1 MRLAIFILI
10 SACAIQG
17 AEAVF
22 LLPVLRELGMTWNP
36 YDYEGNLIHQARH
49 EDLDPIPPGLVGCI
63 DRVRLLVAAEV
74 LKIPIITEYVSALV
88 HEDSFMALVKPD
100 VAKLIADP
108 KVRGRASNLAMYM
121 CLLAYAGWGLMEDVT
136 GSHAAIY
143 CFATFFTVIKSNGKL
158 RAIFDCRA
166 LNMLCARP
174 ANIRLMPVTEAM
186 QEAAKLRIR
195 YVVASDWQHFFYE
208 LGIPK
213 GVRKLFGVRCR
224 GYLWLLNACAMG
236 FSFSPAFSM
245 AATLTCILHAE
256 KGVDRLGVRL
266 SEMCHLTFIPGSI
279 NLYDKK
285 GKKCGFIVIYYD
297 DIGIFCRDKKLAK
310 DWAKRLKANAKF
322 FGFRT
327 KTMEIGSLGKVEDLI
342 NPPVDADGTIMIDSN
357 GNALRN
363 IKKDG
368 FLTFLG
374 VELHVTHDGI
384 GPFKWRHSP
393 TKLAKWIDTFRT
405 EPTTPRAVARIV
417 GLLMWDTMINLKPLS
432 EIGAEI
438 EALRQLALVNT
449 SKEAWDFPLRTAL
462 ADCLLEPSLKHHAA
476 RLMVNDWISDEDTRA
491 ARTVYLASDGTET
504 SIAGVLLN
512 ESGAVDSFGK
522 EMAKTHI
529 FVKEVLAGYMT
540 LVWAHD
546 ILGTTEWTEYRL
558 AVDSTSAGA
567 ALGRCY
573 SSNPKINEMLV
584 NMWAFMKEKRIQLR
598 IVDIDTTW
606 NVADN
611 PSRGKITSHEL
622 AMKTLA
628 VLKGAPSRR
637 DGIPQKERPSG
648 YLPSI
653 ARYDVPDD
661 YFEDPQALFK
671 NISENLVNR
680 VLKTD
685 YEEPEEGDNT
695 LSVLKRNR
703 GEERWK

>member
-1 MRLAIFILI
+1 MNNVLIVLIIF
-10 SACAIQG
+10 ACMLQG

-22 LLPVLRELGMTWNP
+22 LLPVLRELGLSWNP
-36 YDYEGNLIHQARH
+36 YDYEGNLIHQARN

-63 DRVRLLVAAEV
+63 NRVALLAAAEV
-74 LKIPIITEYVSALV
+74 LKVPLLIEYVSALV
-88 HEDSFMALVKPD
+88 HEASFMALVKPD
-100 VAKLIADP
+100 LKKLISDP
-108 KVRGRASNLAMYM
+108 KARGRASNFAMYA
-121 CLLAYAGWGLMEDVT
+121 CLGAYAGWGLLEDVT
-136 GSHAAIY
+136 GTHMTIY
-143 CFATFFTVIKSNGKL
+143 CFATFFTVMKSNGKL

-166 LNMLCARP
+166 LNAVCARP

-186 QEAAKLRIR
+186 QEAAKLRVR

-213 GVRKLFGVRCR
+213 NVCNLFGVRCR
-224 GYLWLLNACAMG
+224 GFMWLIRACAMG

-245 AATLTCILHAE
+245 AATLICILHAE
-256 KGVDRLGVRL
+256 PGADRLGIRV
-266 SEMCHLTFIPGSI
+266 SEIRHLTYIPGSI

-297 DIGIFCRDKKLAK
+297 DIGIFCRDKKMAQ
-310 DWAKRLKANAKF
+310 DWAKRLQANATK

-327 KTMEIGSLGKVEDLI
+327 KTMEFGSLGKVEDLI
-342 NPPVDADGTIMIDSN
+342 HPVSGPMDEKGTP
-357 GNALRN
+357 LRN
-363 IKKDG
+363 ITIDG

-374 VELHVTHDGI
+374 VELHVAHDG
-384 GPFKWRHSP
+384 GAFKWRHSP
-393 TKLAKWIDTFRT
+393 KKLLKWIEVFKS
-405 EPTTPRAVARIV
+405 EPTTPRAVAKIV
-417 GLLMWDTMINLKPLS
+417 GILMWDTMINLKPLS

-438 EALRQLALVNT
+438 EALRQLALANL
-449 SKEAWDFPLRTAL
+449 SKEAWDVPLHGTL
-462 ADCLLEPSLKHHAA
+462 AECLLGPALKLHAA
-476 RLMVNDWISDEDTRA
+476 RLVHNDWISDEDTRA

-512 ESGAVDSFGK
+512 DSGAIDSFGK

-584 NMWAFMKEKRIQLR
+584 NMWNFMKEKKIKLR

-611 PSRGKITSHEL
+611 PSRGKKTSHEL
-622 AMKTLA
+622 AMKTME

-637 DGIPQKERPSG
+637 DGVPQKERPSG

-653 ARYDVPDD
+653 ARYDVPEEYSDD
-661 YFEDPQALFK
+661 PLALLH
-671 NISENLVNR
+671 NINKHLVNR
-680 VLKTD
+680 VLETD
-685 YEEPEEGDNT
+685 FQEPEEDEH
-695 LSVLKRNR
+695 VLPVIKRPREVNA
-703 GEERWK
+703 

>member
-1 MRLAIFILI
+1 MNLVFTVIIISVYAI
-10 SACAIQG
+10 
-17 AEAVF
+17 F

-63 DRVRLLVAAEV
+63 NRAALLTAAEA
-74 LKIPIITEYVSALV
+74 LKVPILIEYLAALV
-88 HEDSFMALVKPD
+88 HETSFLDLVKPD
-100 VAKLIADP
+100 VSKLMSDE
-108 KVRGRASNLAMYM
+108 KTRGRASNLAMYA
-121 CLLAYAGWGLMEDVT
+121 CLLAYAGWGLLEDVT
-136 GSHAAIY
+136 GSHMTIY
-143 CFATFFTVIKSNGKL
+143 CFATFFTVMKSNGKL

-166 LNMLCARP
+166 LNAICARP
-174 ANIRLMPVTEAM
+174 ANIRLMPVTEVM

-208 LGIPK
+208 LGIPN
-213 GVRKLFGVRCR
+213 GVRNLFGVRCR
-224 GYLWLLNACAMG
+224 GFMWLINACAMG

-245 AATLTCILHAE
+245 AATIMCLIHAE
-256 KGVDRLGVRL
+256 KGADRLGVRV
-266 SEMCHLTFIPGSI
+266 SEMHHLTHIPGSI

-285 GKKCGFIVIYYD
+285 GRKCGFIVIYYD

-310 DWAKRLKANAKF
+310 DWAKRLQANAKK

-327 KTMEIGSLGKVEDLI
+327 KTMEFGSFGKVEDLI
-342 NPPVDADGTIMIDSN
+342 KPVVDADGNVLKDEKGTQ
-357 GNALRN
+357 LRN
-363 IKKDG
+363 IKEGG

-374 VELHVTHDGI
+374 VELHVAHDG

-393 TKLAKWIDTFRT
+393 KKLLKWIEAFKSA
-405 EPTTPRAVARIV
+405 PTTPREVAKIV
-417 GLLMWDTMINLKPLS
+417 GILMWDTMINLKPLS

-438 EALRQLALVNT
+438 EALRQLALANK
-449 SKEAWDFPLRTAL
+449 SKEAWDIPLREATAE
-462 ADCLLEPSLKHHAA
+462 CLLVPALKQHVA
-476 RLMVNDWISDEDTRA
+476 RLVINDWVSDEDTRA
-491 ARTVYLASDGTET
+491 ARTVYLASDSTET

-584 NMWAFMKEKRIQLR
+584 NMWDFMKEKKIKLR
-598 IVDIDTTW
+598 IVDIDTLLW
-606 NVADN
+606 
-611 PSRGKITSHEL
+611 
-622 AMKTLA
+622 
-628 VLKGAPSRR
+628 
-637 DGIPQKERPSG
+637 
-648 YLPSI
+648 
-653 ARYDVPDD
+653 
-661 YFEDPQALFK
+661 
-671 NISENLVNR
+671 
-680 VLKTD
+680 
-685 YEEPEEGDNT
+685 
-695 LSVLKRNR
+695 
-703 GEERWK
+703 